1 LGGEEGLGGGD
12 GNAVESPEVLS
23 AGYACIQE
31 RWGIAG
37 TELSVRT

>member
-12 GNAVESPEVLS
+12 GDAVEGPEVLG

-37 TELSVRT
+37 AELLVRT